1 VLIVP
6 LDDLP
11 LAESKKMLVQVGVHA
26 RPYGWRE
33 EPNEL
38 QISVRGLKGKQPI
51 ACKKITRLGEGMY
64 NLPMIDGTVVFKNP
78 IASAV
83 ALDANGYPKADAK
96 PGVDGNTL
104 TLPTNALYT
113 VVTR

>member
-1 VLIVP
+1 
-6 LDDLP
+6 
-11 LAESKKMLVQVGVHA
+11 
-26 RPYGWRE
+26 
-33 EPNEL
+33 
-38 QISVRGLKGKQPI
+38 
-51 ACKKITRLGEGMY
+51 MY